1 MKPFVA
7 NRKDAALS
15 KGVRDRRKTPRMCRS
30 GNLGTRRDM
39 MPRNRVTVCAGTN
52 WEKATRNEICKGM
65 VPLMEVKLGGFV
77 SCGRYRQRMTTYVQR
92 ISPVTA
98 KRVTKVPKHSI
109 LGIKAATSRNFANS
123 AEGQALSKYL
133 PP

>member
-65 VPLMEVKLGGFV
+65 VPLMEVK
-77 SCGRYRQRMTTYVQR
+77 VQR

-123 AEGQALSKYL
+123 AEVQALSKYL